1 MNYMYVIVGL
11 GNPGKKYENSRHNI
25 GFNII
30 DVLSDRMAIKVNK
43 IKHQAL
49 IGEGFFN
56 GEKVMLVKPQ
66 TYMNKSGEAV
76 RDIVDYYDVNLDRVL
91 IIYDDVDTDVGSIR
105 MRIKGSG
112 GSHNGM
118 NNVIYHL
125 KTKEIPR
132 LRVGI
137 GQDEQIPLRSY
148 VLGKFRDDEIK
159 AVNDSIQTSVLAI
172 EEYIKHDIDLA
183 MNKYNG

>member
-1 MNYMYVIVGL
+1 MYVIVGL
-11 GNPGKKYENSRHNI
+11 GNPGKKYENTRHNI

-30 DVLSDRMAIKVNK
+30 DVLSDRFSINVNK

-49 IGEGFFN
+49 IGEGFIN
-56 GEKVMLVKPQ
+56 NEKVMLVKPQ

-76 RDIVDYYDVNLDRVL
+76 RDIVAYYDVNLDNVL

-118 NNVIYHL
+118 SNVIYHL
-125 KTKEIPR
+125 KTKDIPR

-137 GQDEQIPLRSY
+137 GQDENIPLRSY
-148 VLGKFRDDEIK
+148 VLGKFRSDEIK
-159 AVNDSIQTSVLAI
+159 AMNEAVKTSVLAV
-172 EEYIKHDIDLA
+172 EEYIHNGIDLA